1 MIRSS
6 DLDDRAVRPGWIRR
20 RGRPRLFEGATARV
34 VVQLPAPVYDVL
46 DRTARQSDRSVPD
59 VIRQLVV
66 THLP

>member
-6 DLDDRAVRPGWIRR
+6 DLNDRSVRPGLIRR
-20 RGRPRLFEGATARV
+20 RGRPRLFEGETARV
-34 VVQLPAPVYDVL
+34 VVQLPTPVYDAL